1 MPKEKR
7 FFRLY
12 AGVSGEMS
20 VEDIPV
26 SDAVDLE
33 ALKAG
38 DDDPLEIVVE
48 VPASKSKRGWN
59 YTVEA
64 LKDIVNHVNEKT
76 LNADLGH
83 QRPEDV
89 SNEFRPPV
97 THWVGA
103 KMVGESAYF
112 RGVVDASATDLKRWI
127 RAGRVKQVSIFG
139 MPKLQKAEGETNVVG
154 YKPLSIDWVPL
165 DRPGMDTRIVAIG
178 EMEDVSETVGVED
191 DEGDDEMTPEELLE
205 ELQKMYENKQ
215 ITLKMIS
222 DVLGLDEE
230 EVAAEMDATIK
241 NKLALHEEVVGVFG
255 EMEDISTTIK
265 QAKKALEEQADYR
278 IEKIVGEMAEEK
290 IKSPEVR
297 KALQDEKTPI
307 GKMWALHAQT
317 IDKTAGKET
326 IAGEMDAFLQ
336 DEAVQSLIS
345 TAHSNTAPI
354 SAPTGN
360 TSNTMTKRKKVSIH

>member
-12 AGVSGEMS
+12 AGVSGEMD
-20 VEDIPV
+20 VNDIPV

-38 DDDPLEIVVE
+38 DDDPLEVVVE
-48 VPASKSKRGWN
+48 VPASKSKRGWR
-59 YTVEA
+59 YTEKA
-64 LKDIVNHVNEKT
+64 LQDIVDHVNEHT
-76 LNADLGH
+76 LNADLGP
-83 QRPEDV
+83 QKPENV

-139 MPKLQKAEGETNVVG
+139 TPKLQKTEGETNVVG

-222 DVLGLDEE
+222 DALGLDEE

-241 NKLALHEEVVGVFG
+241 DKLALHEEVVGVFG

-265 QAKKALEEQADYR
+265 QAKKAMEEQADYR

-297 KALQDEKTPI
+297 NALKDEKTPI
-307 GKMWALHAQT
+307 GKMWALHARG
-317 IDKTAGKET
+317 IDKSADKET
-326 IAGEMDAFLQ
+326 IAGEMDTFLE
-336 DEAVQSLIS
+336 DEAVKSLIN
-345 TAHSNTAPI
+345 TAHSGPSPI
-354 SAPTGN
+354 SAPSSN
-360 TSNTMTKRKKVSIH
+360 SANTMTKRKKVSIR